1 MAESDL
7 KAPRELN
14 PGIPRGRYHAPYF
27 SVREQMPTA
36 AGEESRTASLLPSMR
51 PPAHHADVAQAR
63 QFIELLRTEHA
74 ELAAAAA
81 MGACR
86 RAGRC
91 TVQMRRLQAD
101 MNEIRQLLEALEKR
115 FPSS

>member
-1 MAESDL
+1 MTESDL

-14 PGIPRGRYHAPYF
+14 PGIRRGRYHAPYI

-36 AGEESRTASLLPSMR
+36 NREESTAASLSPSTR

-81 MGACR
+81 MAACK
-86 RAGRC
+86 RAGQY

-101 MNEIRQLLEALEKR
+101 MNEIRQLVESLEKR